1 MELVIGGEM
10 LKTGKFLGEAVR
22 DLALEG
28 ELALPPGCPPCESP
42 GACRARVRDLRAAAR
57 EGAVYAE
64 GFVEIELNYLAKPE
78 SEGADRREYAAFWTK
93 EDGAALAFAEET
105 PLAGV
110 TPESLPEAEAAVRRV
125 IFEAATGG
133 PLRCRVELSLIIRVF
148 GPETTRV
155 AAADGLA
162 LPERV
167 QVARE
172 VIHLE
177 EELGRAENEVALNT
191 VLALPEIRPDLVRV
205 LARTVRVADLGAEI
219 VRGRV
224 IVNGRLEVGV
234 VYVGRTEEGTAI
246 EANEWGGEGRAPIGF
261 EAFLD
266 LAAPEGALLE
276 PRAFLGRCRVEV
288 AGPREIKLEAA
299 LLVSVRAVRVREIPL
314 VTGLVPGPEETV
326 DLRWAQ
332 VDCADLLARREGEL
346 TLEATLELPPGKP
359 GAARV
364 LAVVVEPRELR
375 AEASEGRCL
384 CEGWLDADLF
394 YLAEAAEAEE
404 GELGFASWR
413 HGLGSGL
420 PVSDLLEIA
429 EARPDLEAGLS
440 WRTGRVRAELVDSR
454 TVRLVVKIFVVARI
468 FARRTIPAV
477 MDAALV
483 PLAPMAG
490 RPSMLFYVVQPGD
503 SLWNIAR
510 RYTTTVEALI
520 RTNGLAE
527 PEAVPAG
534 TKLLI
539 PKSPAAV

>member
-1 MELVIGGEM
+1 MELVVGEEL
-10 LKTGKFLGEAVR
+10 LKTEMFLGEAVR

-28 ELALPPGCPPCESP
+28 ELALPAGCPPFESL

-64 GFVEIELNYLAKPE
+64 GFVEVELNYLAQPE
-78 SEGADRREYAAFWTK
+78 PEGTDRREYAAVWTK
-93 EDGAALAFAEET
+93 EDGAALAFAEEL
-105 PLAGV
+105 PLAEA
-110 TPESLPEAEAAVRRV
+110 TPDSSPEVEAAVDRV
-125 IFEAATGG
+125 VFEPTAGG
-133 PLRCRVELSLIIRVF
+133 SLRCRVEISLAVRIF
-148 GPETTRV
+148 KPETTRV

-172 VIHLE
+172 VVHLE
-177 EELGRAENEVALNT
+177 EELGRAETEVGLNT

-205 LARTVRVADLGAEI
+205 LARTVRVVDLAAEV
-219 VRGRV
+219 VRGRI

-234 VYVGRTEEGTAI
+234 VYVSRTEEGTAI

-266 LAAPEGALLE
+266 LAAPEGAVLE
-276 PRAFLGRCRVEV
+276 PRAVLGRCRMEV
-288 AGPREIKLEAA
+288 AGPREIRLEVTF
-299 LLVSVRAVRVREIPL
+299 LVSVKAVRIREIPL
-314 VTGLVPGPEETV
+314 VVGLVPGPEETV

-332 VDCADLLARREGEL
+332 VDCGDLIARREGEL
-346 TLEATLELPPGKP
+346 TLETTLELPPGKP
-359 GAARV
+359 GIAR
-364 LAVVVEPRELR
+364 LLGLTVEPRELR
-375 AEASEGRCL
+375 AEAAEGRCL
-384 CEGWLDADLF
+384 FEAWLDADLF
-394 YLAEAAEAEE
+394 YLGEAVDAEE
-404 GELGFASWR
+404 GELCFASWR
-413 HGLGSGL
+413 HGLGGGL

-429 EARPDLEAGLS
+429 EARSDLEAGVS
-440 WRTGRVRAELVDSR
+440 WRLGRVRAELLDSR
-454 TVRLVVKIFVVARI
+454 TVRLVVKIFVVVRL
-468 FARRTIPAV
+468 FTRRTMAAV

-483 PLAPMAG
+483 PLAPAAG

-503 SLWNIAR
+503 SLWEIAR

-539 PKSPAAV
+539 PKSPVAV